1 MEHLQLPPWRD
12 LAPLLCRQR
21 VKIEANVD
29 HLAKEVEIIDFMQ
42 KLSVIVD
49 MHVLEAPMAYPAVI
63 DNELVGYGG
72 WIHWVTSG
80 CHVYSYT
87 KEKTQNGFDF
97 ITVDCYTCKPF
108 QIEKAYWFTKEYFKA
123 EEVVI
128 REV

>member
-1 MEHLQLPPWRD
+1 MKQSNLWRN
-12 LAPLLCRQR
+12 LAPQLCRQR
-21 VKIEANVD
+21 VVIEASVD
-29 HLAKEVEIIDFMQ
+29 HLAEEAEIKDYMQ
-42 KLSVIVD
+42 KLSEVVA
-49 MHVLEAPMAYPAVI
+49 MHVLEKPMAYPAVI

-87 KEKTQNGFDF
+87 KEKTKNGFDL

-108 QIEKAYWFTKEYFKA
+108 SVEKALEFTKKYFNA
-123 EEVVI
+123 IEIVA